1 MYNKLD
7 NLEITVD
14 PSVKRITRSACKY
27 LSEAIESGITL
38 SENPTA
44 NIVIYDD
51 HIDFG
56 MCLNPTIDMMNDMY
70 FPNFYVENDNVVY
83 RFEGNAKCEVKDN
96 TIDYVGGDALMASDD
111 DSVFNKIYSKYA

>member
-1 MYNKLD
+1 MYNKFD
-7 NLEITVD
+7 NLDITVD
-14 PSVKRITRSACKY
+14 SSVKHITRSACKY

-38 SENPTA
+38 SENPAA

-56 MCLNPTIDMMNDMY
+56 MCMNPTIDMINDVY

-83 RFEGNAKCEVKDN
+83 RFEGNTKCEVKDN
-96 TIDYVGGDALMASDD
+96 TIDYVGATDSVVSDD
-111 DSVFNKIYSKYA
+111 NTIFNKINSKFE